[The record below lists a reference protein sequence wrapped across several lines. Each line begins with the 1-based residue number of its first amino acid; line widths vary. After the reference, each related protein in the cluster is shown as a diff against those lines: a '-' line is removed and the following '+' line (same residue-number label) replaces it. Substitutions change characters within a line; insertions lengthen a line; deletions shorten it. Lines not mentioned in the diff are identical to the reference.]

1 MRVYIYIA
9 RSYLTTFKAFNL
21 SIHMQAE
28 TREDELVG
36 EDVVAGGGWAEHRGG
51 QEGDSQGQARRR
63 HRRAAIRHGGARGFS
78 LQPCPNLRRH
88 RRRDASCGLASR
100 IYIALN

>member
-1 MRVYIYIA
+1 
-9 RSYLTTFKAFNL
+9 
-21 SIHMQAE
+21 MQAE

-63 HRRAAIRHGGARGFS
+63 HRGAAGGGADDPGS
-78 LQPCPNLRRH
+78 APQPRPHLWQRH
-88 RRRDASCGLASR
+88 RR
-100 IYIALN
+100 

>member
-1 MRVYIYIA
+1 MNSTSHFVAI
-9 RSYLTTFKAFNL
+9 SFFHHQLDQT
-21 SIHMQAE
+21 AE